1 MASSKSV
8 VMQERET
15 LMHNH
20 ISDVDFECPAEIRVL
35 LGPAPVLSSRSRL
48 EHELLFKN
56 FTQLVK
62 PRDVV
67 EWIFIR
73 ECTDNRSEVSWLKR
87 LRNRLVQTPL
97 KNYVAIRWRE
107 LSLANNA
114 EIEKLRQKRTVEVES
129 KINQLRGTSDHVKA
143 ETDRLYAEA
152 NRELKAEIEAVQ
164 FETHKKFK
172 EQEEPI
178 IKSEITDA
186 DVFEFWGAD
195 WEWVSK
201 RIAILNKEFA
211 NSLEE
216 IDQWRHGGLGERLC
230 KRGHKASSCSR
241 KASWG
246 RHLTSSRGCLD
257 ESAICSTKSASR
269 TQAADRIHKRDR
281 RDDLRPVGRG

>member
-1 MASSKSV
+1 
-8 VMQERET
+8 
-15 LMHNH
+15 MHNH

-230 KRGHKASSCSR
+230 KAANEVIEGEHSEA
-241 KASWG
+241 
-246 RHLTSSRGCLD
+246 LD
-257 ESAICSTKSASR
+257 PLFLEQPKTTKTGAE
-269 TQAADRIHKRDR
+269 
-281 RDDLRPVGRG
+281 